1 MSDKLRF
8 PAAEAKIVADE
19 MLRWLDPVCKR
30 IIVAGSLR
38 REKPTV
44 GDVEILYKSK
54 AEKRTDPLDMF
65 SSIFI
70 SLADEV
76 IATMIGVGV
85 LEKRRNIAG
94 RETFGPLNKL
104 MRHRASGIPV
114 DLFSEPNLDDWW
126 RSLVIRT
133 GPKELNVRL
142 ITTAAKRGIKVHAYG
157 IGLTDMRGNQIAC
170 ESEEQFF
177 EICGARYLEPKDRK

>member
-1 MSDKLRF
+1 MSDKPRF
-8 PAAEAKIVADE
+8 HDPEAIAVANE
-19 MLRWLDPVCKR
+19 MLRWLDPACER
-30 IIVAGSLR
+30 IIIAGSLR

-44 GDVEILYKSK
+44 GDVEILYSPKTEERS
-54 AEKRTDPLDMF
+54 DPADMF
-65 SSIFI
+65 ASMRVN
-70 SLADEV
+70 LADEV
-76 IATMIGVGV
+76 IATMESAGV
-85 LEKRRNIAG
+85 LERRKNVAG

-114 DLFSEPNLDDWW
+114 DLFSEPSLADWW

-142 ITTAAKRGIKVHAYG
+142 ITTAAKRGIGVHAYG
-157 IGLTDMRGNQIAC
+157 TGLTDMRGNPIAC

-177 EICGARYLEPKDRK
+177 SICGARYLQPKDRR